1 MALKL
6 LFSCGVTMPW
16 EDQYRDYLRDY
27 QPEYFYKVEQR
38 AFLPNIFS
46 ECRIDNDRI
55 TEPLYGFLDLP
66 QIDSFGR
73 KS

>member
-38 AFLPNIFS
+38 AFLPKYFFGMPN
-46 ECRIDNDRI
+46 RVMTALPN
-55 TEPLYGFLDLP
+55 LYMDF
-66 QIDSFGR
+66 
-73 KS
+73 